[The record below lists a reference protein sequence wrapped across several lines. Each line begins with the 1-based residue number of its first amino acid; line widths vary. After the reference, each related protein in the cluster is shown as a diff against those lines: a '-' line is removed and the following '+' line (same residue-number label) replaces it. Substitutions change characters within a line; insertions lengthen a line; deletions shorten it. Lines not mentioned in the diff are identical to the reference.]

1 MEYLRDSCFRLRW
14 EDNFL
19 RFTVSSMSL
28 SSMTYEAEL
37 HIETRP
43 LFWGVPEQDWLQVT
57 VRQSKDQRETTK
69 SNNRK

>member
-1 MEYLRDSCFRLRW
+1 MLKTTKTNYCPKKKL
-14 EDNFL
+14 
-19 RFTVSSMSL
+19 
-28 SSMTYEAEL
+28 
-37 HIETRP
+37 IQTRP

>member
-1 MEYLRDSCFRLRW
+1 MIRAFAYDG

-37 HIETRP
+37 HIQTPP
-43 LFWGVPEQDWLQVT
+43 LF
-57 VRQSKDQRETTK
+57 
-69 SNNRK
+69 